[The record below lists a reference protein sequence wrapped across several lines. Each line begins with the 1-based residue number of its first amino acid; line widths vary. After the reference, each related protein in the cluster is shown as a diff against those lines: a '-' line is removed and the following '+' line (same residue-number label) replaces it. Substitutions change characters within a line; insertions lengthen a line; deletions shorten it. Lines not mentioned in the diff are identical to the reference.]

1 MLMVSI
7 NVFQSVTV
15 ITVMHAK
22 SEPIK
27 EENWKIR
34 KSLLKSFIESLRK
47 SLRNS

>member
-27 EENWKIR
+27 EENWKMR
-34 KSLLKSFIESLRK
+34 NSLLKSFIESLRK
-47 SLRNS
+47 SLRSS